1 MSKEMGNKTD
11 KPTYEQAYEELQ
23 GIISDIE
30 TGEITVDSLSLKVK
44 RSAELIAF
52 CKEKLTST
60 EHDVQQILEDLAGN
74 KEK

>member
-1 MSKEMGNKTD
+1 MSKEIGKNTEKM
-11 KPTYEQAYEELQ
+11 TYEQAYEELQ
-23 GIISDIE
+23 EIISDIE

-44 RSAELIAF
+44 RAAELIAF

-60 EHDVQQILEDLAGN
+60 EQDVQQILEDLAGN